1 DLEKKYVETGK
12 VRFILHPFARD
23 AIDLKAFSIANCM
36 PEEQYFAF
44 IAVLFKNQ
52 QSWVMTNDPGKV
64 LTQYA
69 MLGGLGE
76 DKAKA
81 CMTDTKV
88 QDAIAAGVKEAEE
101 KFSIQSTPTF
111 IIDP

>member
-1 DLEKKYVETGK
+1 NHTMGKATAPVTVNEYVSLTCPHCAEFYNNILPDLEKKYVETGK

-23 AIDLKAFSIANCM
+23 AIDLKAFSLARCM

-64 LTQYA
+64 LTQ
-69 MLGGLGE
+69 
-76 DKAKA
+76 
-81 CMTDTKV
+81 
-88 QDAIAAGVKEAEE
+88 
-101 KFSIQSTPTF
+101 
-111 IIDP
+111 